1 MLNGVHFYHAT
12 IKRIVSVFGTI
23 FNNIVV
29 GRHSGNKIS
38 NIMRVPISYGPRE
51 KFLARINQN
60 LNQQRVAI
68 KLPRMSFEITSIE
81 YDTST
86 KLNRLNKTITTGDS
100 PGNRNSM
107 FQSVPY
113 TLGMQLNIMAKNQED
128 ALQILEQ
135 ILPTFSPEYT
145 VAIKD
150 IEGVGSKTDV
160 PFILNSVSF
169 TDDYEADMITRRT
182 IIYTLD
188 FTIRVRFAPDVS
200 KASIIKR
207 V

>member
-38 NIMRVPISYGPRE
+38 NISRVPISYGPRQ
-51 KFLARINQN
+51 KFLSRINQN
-60 LNQQRVAI
+60 LEEQRVAI

-135 ILPTFSPEYT
+135 ILPTF
-145 VAIKD
+145 
-150 IEGVGSKTDV
+150 
-160 PFILNSVSF
+160 
-169 TDDYEADMITRRT
+169 
-182 IIYTLD
+182 
-188 FTIRVRFAPDVS
+188 
-200 KASIIKR
+200 
-207 V
+207 